1 MLLRAAVPDELIYSE
16 CAMSSEVES
25 RRASKR
31 DRRGYSATPSVNPII
46 IQSLRRRV
54 DRVARRMAIEM
65 ARTIPLAEGFGGG
78 SAFGSEV
85 LAACREGVGTMLSL
99 WAESRPPSHA
109 ELQQLSRM
117 GGRLASTGVPLDAI
131 LRAYRV
137 AALVIWQH
145 VIDAVRIHPEIEAQ
159 SVLTAVGP
167 LFDYL
172 DAISVAVSTS
182 YLETRERARREQDRQ
197 YDQFFSDVLGG
208 TADLEMVAKAA
219 EGGTVLEFP
228 YRLVVVAADDASAET
243 TIATAWMVVGAHVAL
258 YQSSVVALVPAQA
271 RIGTLQRLLQV
282 ALGADRAPWQMAL
295 GPTVA
300 TLGDVPAAVRAAR
313 DALTVGQILMPDQ
326 ELYDTA
332 RLHPYLAWLHDLE
345 GLREFVEGALG
356 PLLERE
362 RTRSLPLRQTL
373 EAVLSHE
380 GLSAAARSLG
390 VHRHTLLYRMERIE
404 DLIGS
409 WNDAEDR
416 LRLELALR
424 GSRLLDALAPL
435 ELIKPTA
442 RLTAEGRH

>member
-1 MLLRAAVPDELIYSE
+1 
-16 CAMSSEVES
+16 MSSEVGI
-25 RRASKR
+25 RRAGKR
-31 DRRGYSATPSVNPII
+31 DRRGYAATPSVSPII

-99 WAESRPPSHA
+99 WDESRPPSHA
-109 ELQQLSRM
+109 ELQQLSLM

-182 YLETRERARREQDRQ
+182 YLETRERVRREQDRQ

-208 TADLEMVAKAA
+208 TADRDMVARAA

-228 YRLVVVAADDASAET
+228 YRVVLLGADDASAEA

-258 YQSSVVALVPAQA
+258 YQSSVVALVPGPA
-271 RIGTLQRLLQV
+271 RIGTLERLLQV
-282 ALGADRAPWQMAL
+282 AVGSGRAPWQIAL
-295 GPTVA
+295 GPTA
-300 TLGDVPAAVRAAR
+300 INLSEVPAAVRQAR
-313 DALTVGQILMPDQ
+313 DALTVGQILMPEQ
-326 ELYDTA
+326 PVYDSA
-332 RLHPYLAWLHDLE
+332 KLHPYLAWIHDLD
-345 GLREFVEGALG
+345 GLRDFVEAALG

-362 RTRSLPLRQTL
+362 RTRTLPLRQTL
-373 EAVLSHE
+373 EAVLRHD

-404 DLIGS
+404 DLVGNWS
-409 WNDAEDR
+409 DSEDR

-424 GSRLLDALAPL
+424 GSRILDVLAPM
-435 ELIKPTA
+435 EAAKPQA
-442 RLTAEGRH
+442 RLAGEGRR

>member
-1 MLLRAAVPDELIYSE
+1 MEGQ
-16 CAMSSEVES
+16 S
-25 RRASKR
+25 RRLATR
-31 DRRGYSATPSVNPII
+31 DRRGYSDTPSVSPII

-182 YLETRERARREQDRQ
+182 YLETRERVRREQDRQ

-208 TADLEMVAKAA
+208 TADEDMVVKAA

-228 YRLVVVAADDASAET
+228 YRLVVVGADDASAEA

-258 YQSSVVALVPAQA
+258 YQSSVVALVPDQV
-271 RIGTLQRLLQV
+271 RIATLQRLLQV
-282 ALGADRAPWQMAL
+282 AVGADRAPWQMAH
-295 GPTVA
+295 GPTAA
-300 TLGDVPAAVRAAR
+300 TLTEVPAAVRAAR
-313 DALTVGQILMPDQ
+313 DALTVGQILMPDEQ
-326 ELYDTA
+326 VYDTA
-332 RLHPYLAWLHDLE
+332 KLHPYLAWIHDLP
-345 GLREFVEGALG
+345 GLREFVEAALG

-362 RTRSLPLRQTL
+362 LLRRLPLRQTL
-373 EAVLSHE
+373 EAVLSHD

-404 DLIGS
+404 DLVGT
-409 WNDAEDR
+409 WEDAEDR

-424 GSRLLDALAPL
+424 GSRLLDALLPIEAP
-435 ELIKPTA
+435 KPATRTA
-442 RLTAEGRH
+442 AEGRR

>member
-1 MLLRAAVPDELIYSE
+1 MARDPQNQRTV
-16 CAMSSEVES
+16 
-25 RRASKR
+25 RR
-31 DRRGYSATPSVNPII
+31 DRRGYSDTPSVSPII
-46 IQSLRRRV
+46 IQSLRTRV

-65 ARTIPLAEGFGGG
+65 ARTIPLAEGVGGG

-99 WAESRPPSHA
+99 WAESRPPSQA

-145 VIDAVRIHPEIEAQ
+145 VIDAVRIHPEIEPE

-182 YLETRERARREQDRQ
+182 YLETRERVRREQDRQ

-208 TADLEMVAKAA
+208 TADAEMVARAA

-228 YRLVVVAADDASAET
+228 YRLVVVGADDTAAEA
-243 TIATAWMVVGAHVAL
+243 TIATAWMVLGAHVAL
-258 YQSSVVALVPAQA
+258 YQSSVVALVADHV

-282 ALGADRAPWQMAL
+282 ALGAERAPWQMAH
-295 GPTVA
+295 GPIA
-300 TLGDVPAAVRAAR
+300 AELAEVPAAVRAAR
-313 DALTVGQILMPDQ
+313 DALTVGQILLPG
-326 ELYDTA
+326 ETLYDAA
-332 RLHPYLAWLHDLE
+332 RLHPYLAWLHDLA
-345 GLREFVEGALG
+345 GLRDFVEATLG

-362 RTRSLPLRQTL
+362 RARSQPLRQTL

-380 GLSAAARSLG
+380 GPSAAARSLG
-390 VHRHTLLYRMERIE
+390 VHRHTLLYRMEKIE
-404 DLIGS
+404 DLVGS
-409 WNDAEDR
+409 WDQAEDR
-416 LRLELALR
+416 LRLELAIR
-424 GSRLLDALAPL
+424 GSRILDALLPQPASAP
-435 ELIKPTA
+435 PA
-442 RLTAEGRH
+442 QAAAGSRR